1 MRPDPPP
8 DRALVAVVDDDPA
21 VRQALTRLLN
31 AADLEVRAFA
41 SANELLRSDW
51 PVQPLCLVIDFHLPD
66 MNGFVL
72 LCRLAEMRLQL
83 PVPVVIISGETDPG
97 LRAQALQLGA
107 TAFLSKPFDDGE
119 LLDEILGVL
128 GR

>member
-1 MRPDPPP
+1 M
-8 DRALVAVVDDDPA
+8 VDDDPA